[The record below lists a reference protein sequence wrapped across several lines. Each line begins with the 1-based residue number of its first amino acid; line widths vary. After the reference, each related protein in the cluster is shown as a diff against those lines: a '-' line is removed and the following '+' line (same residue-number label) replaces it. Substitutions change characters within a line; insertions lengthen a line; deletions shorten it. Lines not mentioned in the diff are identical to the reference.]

1 VPHAVAIQ
9 TGQTLNVR
17 SSDATMHNVH
27 AMAQTNPASNLSMTQ
42 AGDQKSLR
50 FDHVEFVQMRCDV
63 HPWMSAWVGVFDS
76 PFHAVT
82 QEAGSFS
89 ISGIPAG
96 TYKLVAWHEM
106 YGRQE
111 QTVTVA
117 DDTPVETN
125 FTFGRR

>member
-1 VPHAVAIQ
+1 
-9 TGQTLNVR
+9 
-17 SSDATMHNVH
+17 
-27 AMAQTNPASNLSMTQ
+27 
-42 AGDQKSLR
+42 
-50 FDHVEFVQMRCDV
+50 
-63 HPWMSAWVGVFDS
+63 VFDS

-111 QTVTVA
+111 QTVTVV
-117 DDTPVETN
+117 DDTPAEAN